1 MKYQIIGKNIEVTEA
16 IRNKIIK
23 KLSDFDKYLI
33 ISDDQECRVV
43 VSVAPNSQKIEVTIP
58 TKVALLRSEVKHE
71 DLYAAIDLVVDKL
84 EDQMRRV
91 KTKLDRT
98 HNEKLSRALVWDKVE
113 NDPEDD
119 VVFVRTK
126 NIALEEYDLDEAIAK
141 MELLGHSFFIYKDI
155 DDKKIAVVYKRFEG
169 GYGVIL
175 VD

>member
-23 KLSDFDKYLI
+23 KLSDFDKYLVI
-33 ISDDQECRVV
+33 AEDQECRVV

-58 TKVALLRSEVKHE
+58 TKVALLRSEVTHD

-98 HNEKLSRALVWDKVE
+98 HKEKLSRSLVWEDLE
-113 NDPEDD
+113 NDPEDE

-126 NIALEEYDLDEAIAK
+126 NITLEEYDLDEAIAK
-141 MELLGHSFFIYKDI
+141 MELLGHWFFIYKDI
-155 DDKKIAVVYKRFEG
+155 DDKKTAVVYKRHAG

-175 VD
+175 ID

>member
-1 MKYQIIGKNIEVTEA
+1 MRYNMYGKNIEVTEGLRTA
-16 IRNKIIK
+16 VEEKFG
-23 KLSDFDKYLI
+23 KLSRYFTEETEI
-33 ISDDQECRVV
+33 HVTF
-43 VSVAPNSQKIEVTIP
+43 SVEKDLQKIEVTIP
-58 TKVALLRSEVKHE
+58 TKVALLRSEVTHD

-98 HNEKLSRALVWDKVE
+98 HKEKLSRSLVWEALE
-113 NDPEDD
+113 NDPEDE

-126 NIALEEYDLDEAIAK
+126 NITLEEYDLDEAIAK

-155 DDKKIAVVYKRFEG
+155 DDKKTAVVYKRHAG

-175 VD
+175 ID